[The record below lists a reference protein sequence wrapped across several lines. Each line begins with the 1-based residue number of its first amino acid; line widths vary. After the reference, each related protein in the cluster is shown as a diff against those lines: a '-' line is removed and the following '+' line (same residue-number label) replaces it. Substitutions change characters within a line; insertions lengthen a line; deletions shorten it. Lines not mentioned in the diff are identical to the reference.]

1 MSPLHPT
8 VGWKQSNVYDEWPLL
23 PGLVTSQ
30 VDAAATLQEGWLSLP
45 PLQKPACES
54 GQ

>member
-8 VGWKQSNVYDEWPLL
+8 VGWKQSNVYDEWLLL

-30 VDAAATLQEGWLSLP
+30 VDTADILWEGWLSLRL
-45 PLQKPACES
+45 LQKPSCEN